1 VISVV
6 GSIPYILY
14 FIVIA
19 LILILGVILLEVFRL
34 NTTNVISQATILQF
48 QGIMINF
55 ASDSIK
61 AVVPAL
67 V

>member
-1 VISVV
+1 VISAV

-14 FIVIA
+14 FIEIA
-19 LILILGVILLEVFRL
+19 LVLILGVILLEVLRME
-34 NTTNVISQATILQF
+34 TTNVIRQATILPF